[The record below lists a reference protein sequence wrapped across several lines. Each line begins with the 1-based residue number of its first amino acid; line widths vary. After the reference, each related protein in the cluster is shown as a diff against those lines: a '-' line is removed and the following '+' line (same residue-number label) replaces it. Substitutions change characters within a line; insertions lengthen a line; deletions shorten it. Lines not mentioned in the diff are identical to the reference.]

1 MQWKVDPRNLYDLL
15 RSRGIETSIDSI
27 LVWFVMNLIELS
39 MAGGGERDYV
49 PYKSLDSA
57 DFQSDIYS

>member
-1 MQWKVDPRNLYDLL
+1 MESGPPQSVWLTKEPRNWDVHRL
-15 RSRGIETSIDSI
+15 DSS
-27 LVWFVMNLIELS
+27 VVCHEPNRAEHG
-39 MAGGGERDYV
+39 GGGERDYV